1 MKHTL
6 NIPILGFAAY
16 SGTGKTT
23 LLEALIPK
31 LTKAGLRIGMLKHAH
46 HNFDVDQPGKDSHRL
61 RKAGASQ
68 MLISSRNRFALMT
81 ETPESESE
89 FDYLLTR
96 FDEDKLDVVLVEGC
110 KNIAFPKIE
119 LHREEV
125 GKPWL
130 HPNDE
135 NIIAIASDSG
145 ELDSELPQ
153 MNIND
158 LEAIAQ
164 FVIQYVQEAKAPKS
178 KEKEAA
184 CCDTLSP
191 AFLSVVQGQEK
202 ILSLVNTVS
211 ETEACKI
218 EDAYGRVL
226 ADHVVSPVNVPQ
238 YTNSAMDGYAIRGDD
253 VERESYQ
260 VVAKVMAGH
269 AYDKPLEVGQA
280 VKIMT
285 GAPTPINGDT
295 VVMREQASKDG
306 DTVTFNGASIKTGQN
321 VRQAGEDLA
330 IGNDVF
336 TAGTRLASPEMGMI
350 ASLGFG
356 EANVFRKLK
365 VAVFSTGDEVQAPGT
380 EQKANSIYDSNRFT
394 IMGMLEKLGCEILD
408 FGILEDNEQLMIE
421 ALENASAQADVVMT
435 SGGVSVGDAD
445 YIKLALD
452 KLGQIDFWRI
462 NMRPGRPLAFGQIND
477 KPFFGLPGNPVA
489 VMVSFINFVEPALRK
504 MQGEQGWKP
513 LKVSAIATE
522 NLRSRQGRTEFSRGI
537 YELDE
542 TGRLTVRTT
551 GKQGS
556 GILRSMSEANCLIEI
571 SPAVD
576 TVKAGESVTIIPLQA
591 ESRPIQNSKV
601 SMSGLFIDYRKIFQ
615 RDSYGSHHSLHL
627 QRPRQRTDVLVPAT
641 PQHSR
646 SSCRSRRY
654 RYH

>member
-23 LLEALIPK
+23 LLEALLPK
-31 LTKAGLRIGMLKHAH
+31 LTEAGLRIGMLKHAH
-46 HNFDVDQPGKDSHRL
+46 HNFDVDKPGKDSYRL

-68 MLISSRNRFALMT
+68 MLIASRNRFALMT
-81 ETPESESE
+81 ETPEAEAE
-89 FDYLLTR
+89 FEYLLTR

-130 HPNDE
+130 YPHDD
-135 NIIAIASDSG
+135 NIIAIASDTA

-158 LEAIAQ
+158 LDAIAQ
-164 FVIQYVQEAKAPKS
+164 FVLQYVQDAKAPKS
-178 KEKEAA
+178 KEKDAA

-202 ILSLVNTVS
+202 ILSLVHTVS
-211 ETEACKI
+211 GIEACKI
-218 EDAYGRVL
+218 ENAYGRVL
-226 ADHVVSPVNVPQ
+226 AEDIISPVNVPQ
-238 YTNSAMDGYAIRGDD
+238 YTNSAMDGYAIRSDD
-253 VERESYQ
+253 VDRDSYQ
-260 VVAKVMAGH
+260 IVAEVMAGH
-269 AYDKPLEVGQA
+269 AYDQPLEVGQA

-285 GAPTPINGDT
+285 GAPTPLNGDT
-295 VVMREQASKDG
+295 VVMREQASQEG
-306 DTVTFNGASIKTGQN
+306 DKVTFNGVNIKAGQN

-330 IGNDVF
+330 IGSDVF

-408 FGILEDNEQLMIE
+408 FGIQEDNEQLMIE

-462 NMRPGRPLAFGQIND
+462 NMRPGRPLAFGQINN

-513 LKVSAIATE
+513 LKVNAIATE

-537 YELDE
+537 YELDN

-571 SPAVD
+571 SPAID
-576 TVKAGESVTIIPLQA
+576 TVKAGESVTIIPLQG
-591 ESRPIQNSKV
+591 RI
-601 SMSGLFIDYRKIFQ
+601 
-615 RDSYGSHHSLHL
+615 
-627 QRPRQRTDVLVPAT
+627 
-641 PQHSR
+641 
-646 SSCRSRRY
+646 
-654 RYH
+654 

>member
-23 LLEALIPK
+23 LLEALLPK
-31 LTKAGLRIGMLKHAH
+31 LTDAGLRIGMLKHAH

-130 HPNDE
+130 YPNDE

-145 ELDSELPQ
+145 ELESELPQ

-202 ILSLVNTVS
+202 ILSLVNTVA

-218 EDAYGRVL
+218 ENTYGRVL

-253 VERESYQ
+253 IERDNYQ
-260 VVAKVMAGH
+260 VVAEVMAGH
-269 AYDKPLEVGQA
+269 AYDQPLEVGQA

-295 VVMREQASKDG
+295 VVMREQATQDG

-330 IGNDVF
+330 IGSDVF

-380 EQKANSIYDSNRFT
+380 DQKANSIYDSNRFT

-408 FGILEDNEQLMIE
+408 FGILEDNEKLMIE

-576 TVKAGESVTIIPLQA
+576 TVKTGESVTIIPLQG
-591 ESRPIQNSKV
+591 RI
-601 SMSGLFIDYRKIFQ
+601 
-615 RDSYGSHHSLHL
+615 
-627 QRPRQRTDVLVPAT
+627 
-641 PQHSR
+641 
-646 SSCRSRRY
+646 
-654 RYH
+654 

>member
-23 LLEALIPK
+23 LLEALLPK
-31 LTKAGLRIGMLKHAH
+31 LTEAGLRIGMLKHAH
-46 HNFDVDQPGKDSHRL
+46 HNFDVDKPGKDSYRL

-68 MLISSRNRFALMT
+68 MLIASRNRFALMT
-81 ETPESESE
+81 ETPEAEAE
-89 FDYLLTR
+89 FEYLLTR

-130 HPNDE
+130 YPHDE
-135 NIIAIASDSG
+135 NIIAIASDTA
-145 ELDSELPQ
+145 ELDSEIPQ

-158 LEAIAQ
+158 LDAIAQ
-164 FVIQYVQEAKAPKS
+164 FVLQYVQDAKAPKS
-178 KEKEAA
+178 KEKDAA

-211 ETEACKI
+211 EIEACKI
-218 EDAYGRVL
+218 ENAYGRVL
-226 ADHVVSPVNVPQ
+226 AEHIISPVNVPQ
-238 YTNSAMDGYAIRGDD
+238 YTNSAMDGYAIRSDD
-253 VERESYQ
+253 VDRDSYQ
-260 VVAKVMAGH
+260 VVAEVMAGH
-269 AYDKPLEVGQA
+269 AYDQPLEVGQA

-285 GAPTPINGDT
+285 GAPTPLNGDT
-295 VVMREQASKDG
+295 VVMREQASQEG
-306 DTVTFNGASIKTGQN
+306 DKVTFNGSNIKAGQN

-330 IGNDVF
+330 IGSDVF

-462 NMRPGRPLAFGQIND
+462 NMRPGRPLAFGQINN

-513 LKVSAIATE
+513 LKVNAIATE

-537 YELDE
+537 YELDD

-571 SPAVD
+571 SPAID
-576 TVKAGESVTIIPLQA
+576 TVKAGESVTIIPLQG
-591 ESRPIQNSKV
+591 RI
-601 SMSGLFIDYRKIFQ
+601 
-615 RDSYGSHHSLHL
+615 
-627 QRPRQRTDVLVPAT
+627 
-641 PQHSR
+641 
-646 SSCRSRRY
+646 
-654 RYH
+654 

>member
-23 LLEALIPK
+23 LLEALLPK
-31 LTKAGLRIGMLKHAH
+31 LTEAGLRIGMLKHAH
-46 HNFDVDQPGKDSHRL
+46 HNFDVDKPGKDSYRL

-68 MLISSRNRFALMT
+68 MLIASRNRFALMT
-81 ETPESESE
+81 ETPEAEAE
-89 FDYLLTR
+89 FEYLLTR

-130 HPNDE
+130 YPHDE
-135 NIIAIASDSG
+135 NIIAIASDSA

-158 LEAIAQ
+158 LDAIAQ
-164 FVIQYVQEAKAPKS
+164 FVLQYVQDAKAPKS
-178 KEKEAA
+178 KEKDAA

-202 ILSLVNTVS
+202 VLSLVNTVS
-211 ETEACKI
+211 EIEACKI
-218 EDAYGRVL
+218 ENAYGRVL
-226 ADHVVSPVNVPQ
+226 AEDIISPVNVPQ
-238 YTNSAMDGYAIRGDD
+238 YTNSAMDGYAIRSDD
-253 VERESYQ
+253 VDRDSYQ
-260 VVAKVMAGH
+260 VVAEVMAGH
-269 AYDKPLEVGQA
+269 AYDQPLEVGQA

-285 GAPTPINGDT
+285 GAPTPRNGDT
-295 VVMREQASKDG
+295 VVMREQASQEG
-306 DTVTFNGASIKTGQN
+306 DKVTFNGAHIKAGQN

-330 IGNDVF
+330 IGSDVF

-462 NMRPGRPLAFGQIND
+462 NMRPGRPLAFGQINN

-489 VMVSFINFVEPALRK
+489 VMVSFINFVEPALHK

-513 LKVSAIATE
+513 LKVNAIATE
-522 NLRSRQGRTEFSRGI
+522 NLRSRQGRTEFSRGV
-537 YELDE
+537 YELDD

-571 SPAVD
+571 SPAID
-576 TVKAGESVTIIPLQA
+576 IVKAGESVTIIPLQG
-591 ESRPIQNSKV
+591 RI
-601 SMSGLFIDYRKIFQ
+601 
-615 RDSYGSHHSLHL
+615 
-627 QRPRQRTDVLVPAT
+627 
-641 PQHSR
+641 
-646 SSCRSRRY
+646 
-654 RYH
+654 

>member
-23 LLEALIPK
+23 LLEALLPK
-31 LTKAGLRIGMLKHAH
+31 LTEAGLRIGMLKHAH
-46 HNFDVDQPGKDSHRL
+46 HNFDVDKPGKDSYRL

-68 MLISSRNRFALMT
+68 MLIASRNRFALMT
-81 ETPESESE
+81 ETPEAEAE
-89 FDYLLTR
+89 FEYLLTR

-130 HPNDE
+130 YPHDE
-135 NIIAIASDSG
+135 NIIAIASDSA

-158 LEAIAQ
+158 LDAIAQ
-164 FVIQYVQEAKAPKS
+164 FVLQYVQDAKAPKS
-178 KEKEAA
+178 KEKDAA

-211 ETEACKI
+211 EIEACKI
-218 EDAYGRVL
+218 ENAYGRVL
-226 ADHVVSPVNVPQ
+226 AEHIISPVNVPQ
-238 YTNSAMDGYAIRGDD
+238 YTNSAMDGYAIRSDD
-253 VERESYQ
+253 VDRDSYQ
-260 VVAKVMAGH
+260 VIAEVMAGH
-269 AYDKPLEVGQA
+269 AYDQPLEVGQA

-285 GAPTPINGDT
+285 GAPTPLNGDT
-295 VVMREQASKDG
+295 VVMREQASQEG
-306 DTVTFNGASIKTGQN
+306 DKVTFNGANIKAGQN
-321 VRQAGEDLA
+321 VRQAGEDLV
-330 IGNDVF
+330 IGSDVF

-462 NMRPGRPLAFGQIND
+462 NMRPGRPLAFGQINN

-513 LKVSAIATE
+513 LKVNAIATE

-537 YELDE
+537 YELDD

-556 GILRSMSEANCLIEI
+556 GILRSMSEANCLIEV
-571 SPAVD
+571 SPAID
-576 TVKAGESVTIIPLQA
+576 TVKAGESVTIIPLQG
-591 ESRPIQNSKV
+591 RI
-601 SMSGLFIDYRKIFQ
+601 
-615 RDSYGSHHSLHL
+615 
-627 QRPRQRTDVLVPAT
+627 
-641 PQHSR
+641 
-646 SSCRSRRY
+646 
-654 RYH
+654 

>member
-23 LLEALIPK
+23 LLEALLPK
-31 LTKAGLRIGMLKHAH
+31 LTEAGLRIGMLKHAH
-46 HNFDVDQPGKDSHRL
+46 HNFDVDKPGKDSYRL

-68 MLISSRNRFALMT
+68 MLIASRNRFALMT
-81 ETPESESE
+81 ETPEAEAE
-89 FDYLLTR
+89 FEYLLTR
-96 FDEDKLDVVLVEGC
+96 FDEDMLDVVLVEGC

-130 HPNDE
+130 YPNDE
-135 NIIAIASDSG
+135 NIIAIASDSA

-158 LEAIAQ
+158 LDAIAQ
-164 FVIQYVQEAKAPKS
+164 FVLQYVQEAKAPKN

-211 ETEACKI
+211 EIEACKI
-218 EDAYGRVL
+218 ENAYGRVL
-226 ADHVVSPVNVPQ
+226 AEDIISPVNVPQ
-238 YTNSAMDGYAIRGDD
+238 YTNSAMDGYAIRSDD
-253 VERESYQ
+253 VDRDSYQ
-260 VVAKVMAGH
+260 VVAEVMAGH
-269 AYDKPLEVGQA
+269 AYDQPLEVGQA

-285 GAPTPINGDT
+285 GAPTPRNGDT
-295 VVMREQASKDG
+295 VVMREQASQEG
-306 DTVTFNGASIKTGQN
+306 DKVTFNGAHIKAGQN
-321 VRQAGEDLA
+321 VRQAGEDLT
-330 IGNDVF
+330 IGSDVF

-462 NMRPGRPLAFGQIND
+462 NMRPGRPLAFGQINN

-513 LKVSAIATE
+513 LKANAIATE
-522 NLRSRQGRTEFSRGI
+522 NLRSRQGRTEFSRGV

-571 SPAVD
+571 SPAID
-576 TVKAGESVTIIPLQA
+576 TVKAGESVTIIPLQG
-591 ESRPIQNSKV
+591 RI
-601 SMSGLFIDYRKIFQ
+601 
-615 RDSYGSHHSLHL
+615 
-627 QRPRQRTDVLVPAT
+627 
-641 PQHSR
+641 
-646 SSCRSRRY
+646 
-654 RYH
+654 

>member
-23 LLEALIPK
+23 LLEALLPK
-31 LTKAGLRIGMLKHAH
+31 LTEAGLRIGMLKHAH
-46 HNFDVDQPGKDSHRL
+46 HNFDVDKPGKDSYRL

-68 MLISSRNRFALMT
+68 MLIASRNRFALMT
-81 ETPESESE
+81 ETPEAEAE
-89 FDYLLTR
+89 FEYLLTR

-130 HPNDE
+130 YPHDE
-135 NIIAIASDSG
+135 NIIAIASDSA

-158 LEAIAQ
+158 LDAIAQ
-164 FVIQYVQEAKAPKS
+164 FVLQYVQDAKAPKS
-178 KEKEAA
+178 KEKDAA

-211 ETEACKI
+211 EIEACKI
-218 EDAYGRVL
+218 ENAYGRVL
-226 ADHVVSPVNVPQ
+226 AEHIISPVNVPQ
-238 YTNSAMDGYAIRGDD
+238 YTNSAMDGYAIRSDD
-253 VERESYQ
+253 VDRDSYQ
-260 VVAKVMAGH
+260 VVAEVMAGH
-269 AYDKPLEVGQA
+269 AYDQPLEVGQA

-285 GAPTPINGDT
+285 GAPTPRNGDT
-295 VVMREQASKDG
+295 VVMREQASQEG
-306 DTVTFNGASIKTGQN
+306 DKVTFNGANIKAGQN

-330 IGNDVF
+330 IGSDVF

-462 NMRPGRPLAFGQIND
+462 NMRPGRPLAFGQINN

-504 MQGEQGWKP
+504 IQGEQGWKP
-513 LKVSAIATE
+513 LKVNAIATE

-537 YELDE
+537 YELDD

-571 SPAVD
+571 SPAID
-576 TVKAGESVTIIPLQA
+576 TVKAGESVTIIPLQG
-591 ESRPIQNSKV
+591 RI
-601 SMSGLFIDYRKIFQ
+601 
-615 RDSYGSHHSLHL
+615 
-627 QRPRQRTDVLVPAT
+627 
-641 PQHSR
+641 
-646 SSCRSRRY
+646 
-654 RYH
+654 

>member
-23 LLEALIPK
+23 LLEALLPK
-31 LTKAGLRIGMLKHAH
+31 LTEAGLRIGMLKHAH
-46 HNFDVDQPGKDSHRL
+46 HNFDVDKPGKDSYRL

-68 MLISSRNRFALMT
+68 MLIASRNRFALMT
-81 ETPESESE
+81 ETPEAEAE
-89 FDYLLTR
+89 FEYLLTR
-96 FDEDKLDVVLVEGC
+96 FDEDMLDVVLVEGC

-119 LHREEV
+119 LHRGEV

-130 HPNDE
+130 YPNDE
-135 NIIAIASDSG
+135 NIIAIASDTA

-158 LEAIAQ
+158 LDAIAQ
-164 FVIQYVQEAKAPKS
+164 FVLQYVQEAKAPKN

-211 ETEACKI
+211 EIEACKI
-218 EDAYGRVL
+218 ENAYGRVL
-226 ADHVVSPVNVPQ
+226 AENIVSPVNVPQ
-238 YTNSAMDGYAIRGDD
+238 YTNSAMDGYAIRSDD
-253 VERESYQ
+253 VDRDSYQ
-260 VVAKVMAGH
+260 VVAEVMAGH
-269 AYDKPLEVGQA
+269 AYDQPLEVGQA

-285 GAPTPINGDT
+285 GAPTPRNGDT
-295 VVMREQASKDG
+295 VVMREQASQEG
-306 DTVTFNGASIKTGQN
+306 DKVTFNGANIKAGQN

-330 IGNDVF
+330 IGSDVF

-356 EANVFRKLK
+356 EANVFRKVK

-462 NMRPGRPLAFGQIND
+462 NMRPGRPLAFGQINN

-513 LKVSAIATE
+513 LKVNAIATE
-522 NLRSRQGRTEFSRGI
+522 NLRSRQGRTEFSRGV

-571 SPAVD
+571 SPAID
-576 TVKAGESVTIIPLQA
+576 TVKAGESVTIIPLQG
-591 ESRPIQNSKV
+591 RI
-601 SMSGLFIDYRKIFQ
+601 
-615 RDSYGSHHSLHL
+615 
-627 QRPRQRTDVLVPAT
+627 
-641 PQHSR
+641 
-646 SSCRSRRY
+646 
-654 RYH
+654 

>member
-23 LLEALIPK
+23 LLEALLPK
-31 LTKAGLRIGMLKHAH
+31 LTEAGLRIGMLKHAH
-46 HNFDVDQPGKDSHRL
+46 HNFDVDKPGKDSYRL

-68 MLISSRNRFALMT
+68 MLIASRNRFALMT
-81 ETPESESE
+81 ETPEAEAE
-89 FDYLLTR
+89 FEYLLTR

-130 HPNDE
+130 YPHDE
-135 NIIAIASDSG
+135 NIIAIASDTA

-158 LEAIAQ
+158 LDAIAQ
-164 FVIQYVQEAKAPKS
+164 FVLQYVQEAKAPKS
-178 KEKEAA
+178 KEKDAA

-191 AFLSVVQGQEK
+191 AFLSVVQGQKK

-211 ETEACKI
+211 EIEACKI
-218 EDAYGRVL
+218 ENAYGRVL
-226 ADHVVSPVNVPQ
+226 AEDIISPVNVPQ
-238 YTNSAMDGYAIRGDD
+238 YTNSAMDGYAIRSDD
-253 VERESYQ
+253 VDRDSYQ
-260 VVAKVMAGH
+260 VVAEVMAGH
-269 AYDKPLEVGQA
+269 AYDQPLQVGQA

-285 GAPTPINGDT
+285 GAPTPLNGDT
-295 VVMREQASKDG
+295 VVMREQASQEG
-306 DTVTFNGASIKTGQN
+306 DKVTFNGAHIKAGQN

-330 IGNDVF
+330 IGSDVF

-356 EANVFRKLK
+356 KANVFRKLK

-408 FGILEDNEQLMIE
+408 FDILEDNEQLMIE

-462 NMRPGRPLAFGQIND
+462 NMRPGRPLAFGQINN

-513 LKVSAIATE
+513 LKVKAIATE

-537 YELDE
+537 YELDD

-571 SPAVD
+571 SPAID
-576 TVKAGESVTIIPLQA
+576 TVKAGESVTIIPLQG
-591 ESRPIQNSKV
+591 RI
-601 SMSGLFIDYRKIFQ
+601 
-615 RDSYGSHHSLHL
+615 
-627 QRPRQRTDVLVPAT
+627 
-641 PQHSR
+641 
-646 SSCRSRRY
+646 
-654 RYH
+654 

>member
-23 LLEALIPK
+23 LLEALLPK
-31 LTKAGLRIGMLKHAH
+31 LTEAGLRIGMLKHAH
-46 HNFDVDQPGKDSHRL
+46 HNFDVDKPGKDSYRL

-68 MLISSRNRFALMT
+68 MLIASRNRFALMT
-81 ETPESESE
+81 ETPEAEAE
-89 FDYLLTR
+89 FEYLLTR
-96 FDEDKLDVVLVEGC
+96 LDEDKIDVVLVEGC

-130 HPNDE
+130 YPHDE
-135 NIIAIASDSG
+135 NIIAIASDSA

-158 LEAIAQ
+158 LDAIAQ
-164 FVIQYVQEAKAPKS
+164 FVLQYVQDAKAPKS
-178 KEKEAA
+178 KEKDAA

-211 ETEACKI
+211 EIEACKI
-218 EDAYGRVL
+218 ENAYGRVL
-226 ADHVVSPVNVPQ
+226 AEDIISPVNVPQ
-238 YTNSAMDGYAIRGDD
+238 YTNSAMDGYAIRSDD
-253 VERESYQ
+253 VDRDSYQ
-260 VVAKVMAGH
+260 VVAEVMAGH
-269 AYDKPLEVGQA
+269 AYDQPLEVGQA

-285 GAPTPINGDT
+285 GAPTPRNGDT
-295 VVMREQASKDG
+295 VVMREQASQEG
-306 DTVTFNGASIKTGQN
+306 DKVTFNGSNIKAGQN

-330 IGNDVF
+330 IGSDVF

-462 NMRPGRPLAFGQIND
+462 NMRPGRPLAFGQINN

-513 LKVSAIATE
+513 LKVNAIATE

-537 YELDE
+537 YELDD

-571 SPAVD
+571 SPAID
-576 TVKAGESVTIIPLQA
+576 TVKAGESVTIIPLQG
-591 ESRPIQNSKV
+591 RI
-601 SMSGLFIDYRKIFQ
+601 
-615 RDSYGSHHSLHL
+615 
-627 QRPRQRTDVLVPAT
+627 
-641 PQHSR
+641 
-646 SSCRSRRY
+646 
-654 RYH
+654 

>member
-23 LLEALIPK
+23 LLESLLPK
-31 LTKAGLRIGMLKHAH
+31 LTEAGLRVGMLKHAH
-46 HNFDVDQPGKDSHRL
+46 HNFDVDKPGKDSYRL

-68 MLISSRNRFALMT
+68 MLIASRNRFALMT
-81 ETPESESE
+81 ETPEAEAE
-89 FDYLLTR
+89 FEYLLTR

-130 HPNDE
+130 YPHDE
-135 NIIAIASDSG
+135 NIIAIASDSA

-158 LEAIAQ
+158 LDAIAQ
-164 FVIQYVQEAKAPKS
+164 FVLQYVQDAKAPKS
-178 KEKEAA
+178 KEKDAA

-211 ETEACKI
+211 EIEACKI
-218 EDAYGRVL
+218 ENAYGRVL
-226 ADHVVSPVNVPQ
+226 AEHIISPVNVPQ
-238 YTNSAMDGYAIRGDD
+238 YTNSAMDGYAIRSDD
-253 VERESYQ
+253 VDRDSYQ
-260 VVAKVMAGH
+260 VVAEVMAGH
-269 AYDKPLEVGQA
+269 AYDQPLQVGQA

-285 GAPTPINGDT
+285 GAPTPLNGDT
-295 VVMREQASKDG
+295 VVMREQASQEG
-306 DTVTFNGASIKTGQN
+306 DKVTFNGANIKAGQN

-330 IGNDVF
+330 IGSDVF

-462 NMRPGRPLAFGQIND
+462 NMRPGRPLAFGQINN

-513 LKVSAIATE
+513 LKVNAIATE

-537 YELDE
+537 YELDD

-571 SPAVD
+571 SPAID
-576 TVKAGESVTIIPLQA
+576 TVKAGESVTIIPLQG
-591 ESRPIQNSKV
+591 RI
-601 SMSGLFIDYRKIFQ
+601 
-615 RDSYGSHHSLHL
+615 
-627 QRPRQRTDVLVPAT
+627 
-641 PQHSR
+641 
-646 SSCRSRRY
+646 
-654 RYH
+654 

>member
-23 LLEALIPK
+23 LLEALLPK
-31 LTKAGLRIGMLKHAH
+31 LTEAGLRIGMLKHAH
-46 HNFDVDQPGKDSHRL
+46 HNFDVDKPGKDSYRL

-68 MLISSRNRFALMT
+68 MLIASRNRFALMT
-81 ETPESESE
+81 ETPEAEAE
-89 FDYLLTR
+89 FEYLLTR

-130 HPNDE
+130 YPHDE
-135 NIIAIASDSG
+135 NIIAIASDSA

-158 LEAIAQ
+158 LDAIAQ
-164 FVIQYVQEAKAPKS
+164 FVLQYVQDAKAPKS
-178 KEKEAA
+178 KEKDAA

-211 ETEACKI
+211 EIEACKI
-218 EDAYGRVL
+218 ENAYGRVL
-226 ADHVVSPVNVPQ
+226 AEHIISPVNVPQ
-238 YTNSAMDGYAIRGDD
+238 YTNSAMDGYAIRSDNVD
-253 VERESYQ
+253 RDSYQ
-260 VVAKVMAGH
+260 VVAEVMAGH
-269 AYDKPLEVGQA
+269 AYDQPLEVGQA

-285 GAPTPINGDT
+285 GAPTPLNGDT
-295 VVMREQASKDG
+295 VVMREQASQEG
-306 DTVTFNGASIKTGQN
+306 DKVTFNGAHIKAGQN

-330 IGNDVF
+330 IGSDVF

-462 NMRPGRPLAFGQIND
+462 NMRPGRPLAFGQINN

-513 LKVSAIATE
+513 LKVNAIATE

-537 YELDE
+537 YELDD
-542 TGRLTVRTT
+542 TSRLTVRTT

-571 SPAVD
+571 SPAID
-576 TVKAGESVTIIPLQA
+576 TVKAGESVTIIPLQG
-591 ESRPIQNSKV
+591 RI
-601 SMSGLFIDYRKIFQ
+601 
-615 RDSYGSHHSLHL
+615 
-627 QRPRQRTDVLVPAT
+627 
-641 PQHSR
+641 
-646 SSCRSRRY
+646 
-654 RYH
+654 

>member
-23 LLEALIPK
+23 LLEALLPK
-31 LTKAGLRIGMLKHAH
+31 LTEAGLRIGMLKHAH

-96 FDEDKLDVVLVEGC
+96 FDEDKLNVVLVEGC

-130 HPNDE
+130 YPNDE

-178 KEKEAA
+178 KEKEAG

-202 ILSLVNTVS
+202 ILSLVSTVS

-253 VERESYQ
+253 LERESYQ
-260 VVAKVMAGH
+260 VVAEVMAGH
-269 AYDKPLEVGQA
+269 AYDLPLEVGQA

-295 VVMREQASKDG
+295 VVMREQASQDG
-306 DTVTFNGASIKTGQN
+306 DTVTFNGASLKTGQN

-330 IGNDVF
+330 IGSDVF
-336 TAGTRLASPEMGMI
+336 TAGSRLASPEMGMI

-504 MQGEQGWKP
+504 MQGQQGWKP

-537 YELDE
+537 YKLDE

-576 TVKAGESVTIIPLQA
+576 TVKTGESVTIIPLQG
-591 ESRPIQNSKV
+591 RI
-601 SMSGLFIDYRKIFQ
+601 
-615 RDSYGSHHSLHL
+615 
-627 QRPRQRTDVLVPAT
+627 
-641 PQHSR
+641 
-646 SSCRSRRY
+646 
-654 RYH
+654 

>member
-23 LLEALIPK
+23 LLEALLPK
-31 LTKAGLRIGMLKHAH
+31 LTEAGLRIGMLKHAH

-145 ELDSELPQ
+145 KLDSDLPQ

-202 ILSLVNTVS
+202 ILSLVNTVA

-253 VERESYQ
+253 VERERYQ
-260 VVAKVMAGH
+260 VVAEVMAGH
-269 AYDKPLEVGQA
+269 AYDQPLEVGQA

-295 VVMREQASKDG
+295 VVMREQASQDG
-306 DTVTFNGASIKTGQN
+306 DTVTFNGASIKAGQN

-330 IGNDVF
+330 IGSDVF

-576 TVKAGESVTIIPLQA
+576 TVKTGESVTIIP
-591 ESRPIQNSKV
+591 
-601 SMSGLFIDYRKIFQ
+601 FQ
-615 RDSYGSHHSLHL
+615 GRI
-627 QRPRQRTDVLVPAT
+627 
-641 PQHSR
+641 
-646 SSCRSRRY
+646 
-654 RYH
+654 

>member
-23 LLEALIPK
+23 LLEALLPK
-31 LTKAGLRIGMLKHAH
+31 LTEAGLRIGMLKHAH
-46 HNFDVDQPGKDSHRL
+46 HNFDVDKPGKDSYRL
-61 RKAGASQ
+61 RKVGASQ
-68 MLISSRNRFALMT
+68 MLIASRNRFALMT
-81 ETPESESE
+81 ETPEAEAE
-89 FDYLLTR
+89 FEYLLTR

-130 HPNDE
+130 YPHDE
-135 NIIAIASDSG
+135 NIIAIASDSA

-158 LEAIAQ
+158 LDAIAQ
-164 FVIQYVQEAKAPKS
+164 FVLQYVQDAKAPKS
-178 KEKEAA
+178 KEKDAA

-211 ETEACKI
+211 EIEACKI
-218 EDAYGRVL
+218 ENAYGRVL
-226 ADHVVSPVNVPQ
+226 AEHIISPVNVPQ
-238 YTNSAMDGYAIRGDD
+238 YTNSAMDGYAIRSDD
-253 VERESYQ
+253 VDRDSYQ
-260 VVAKVMAGH
+260 VVAEVMAGH
-269 AYDKPLEVGQA
+269 AYDQPLQVGQA

-285 GAPTPINGDT
+285 GAPTPLNGDT
-295 VVMREQASKDG
+295 VVMREQASQEG
-306 DTVTFNGASIKTGQN
+306 DKVTFNGAHIKAGQN
-321 VRQAGEDLA
+321 VRQAGEDLT
-330 IGNDVF
+330 IGSDVF

-408 FGILEDNEQLMIE
+408 FGILEDNELLMIE
-421 ALENASAQADVVMT
+421 ALENASVQADVVMT

-462 NMRPGRPLAFGQIND
+462 NMRPGRPLAFGQINN

-513 LKVSAIATE
+513 LKVNAIATE

-537 YELDE
+537 YELDDS
-542 TGRLTVRTT
+542 GRLTVRTT

-571 SPAVD
+571 SPAID
-576 TVKAGESVTIIPLQA
+576 TVKAGESVTIIPLQG
-591 ESRPIQNSKV
+591 RI
-601 SMSGLFIDYRKIFQ
+601 
-615 RDSYGSHHSLHL
+615 
-627 QRPRQRTDVLVPAT
+627 
-641 PQHSR
+641 
-646 SSCRSRRY
+646 
-654 RYH
+654 

>member
-23 LLEALIPK
+23 LLEALLPK
-31 LTKAGLRIGMLKHAH
+31 LTEAGLRIGMLKHAH
-46 HNFDVDQPGKDSHRL
+46 HNFDVDKPGKDSYRL

-68 MLISSRNRFALMT
+68 MLIASRNRFALMT
-81 ETPESESE
+81 ETPEAEAE
-89 FDYLLTR
+89 FEYLLTR

-130 HPNDE
+130 YPHDE
-135 NIIAIASDSG
+135 NIIAIASDSA

-158 LEAIAQ
+158 LDAIAR
-164 FVIQYVQEAKAPKS
+164 FVLQYVQEAKAPKS
-178 KEKEAA
+178 KEKDAA

-211 ETEACKI
+211 EIEACKI
-218 EDAYGRVL
+218 ENAYGRVL
-226 ADHVVSPVNVPQ
+226 AEHIISPVNVPQ
-238 YTNSAMDGYAIRGDD
+238 YTNSAMDGYAIRSDD
-253 VERESYQ
+253 VDRDSYQ
-260 VVAKVMAGH
+260 VVAEVMAGH
-269 AYDKPLEVGQA
+269 AYDQPLEVGQA

-285 GAPTPINGDT
+285 GAPTPLNGDT
-295 VVMREQASKDG
+295 VVMREQASQEG
-306 DTVTFNGASIKTGQN
+306 DKVTFNGAHIKAGQN

-330 IGNDVF
+330 IGSDVF

-462 NMRPGRPLAFGQIND
+462 NMRPGRPLAFGQINN

-513 LKVSAIATE
+513 LKVNAIATE

-537 YELDE
+537 YELDD

-571 SPAVD
+571 SPAID
-576 TVKAGESVTIIPLQA
+576 TVKAGESVTIIPLQG
-591 ESRPIQNSKV
+591 RI
-601 SMSGLFIDYRKIFQ
+601 
-615 RDSYGSHHSLHL
+615 
-627 QRPRQRTDVLVPAT
+627 
-641 PQHSR
+641 
-646 SSCRSRRY
+646 
-654 RYH
+654 

>member
-23 LLEALIPK
+23 LLEALLPK
-31 LTKAGLRIGMLKHAH
+31 LTEAGLRIGMLKHAH
-46 HNFDVDQPGKDSHRL
+46 HNFDVDKPGKDSYRL

-68 MLISSRNRFALMT
+68 MLIASRNRFALMT
-81 ETPESESE
+81 ETPEAEAE
-89 FDYLLTR
+89 FEYLLTR

-130 HPNDE
+130 YPHDD
-135 NIIAIASDSG
+135 NIIAIASDTA

-158 LEAIAQ
+158 LDAIAQ
-164 FVIQYVQEAKAPKS
+164 FVLQYVQDAKAPKS
-178 KEKEAA
+178 KEKDAA
-184 CCDTLSP
+184 CCNTLSP

-211 ETEACKI
+211 EIEACKI
-218 EDAYGRVL
+218 ENAYGRVL
-226 ADHVVSPVNVPQ
+226 AEDIISPVNVPQ
-238 YTNSAMDGYAIRGDD
+238 YTNSAMDGYAIRSDD
-253 VERESYQ
+253 VDRDSYQ
-260 VVAKVMAGH
+260 VVAEVMAGH
-269 AYDKPLEVGQA
+269 AYDQPLEVGQA

-285 GAPTPINGDT
+285 GAPTPLNGDT
-295 VVMREQASKDG
+295 VVMREQASQEG
-306 DTVTFNGASIKTGQN
+306 DKVTFNGSNIKAGQN

-330 IGNDVF
+330 IGSDVF

-462 NMRPGRPLAFGQIND
+462 NMRPGRPLAFGQINN

-513 LKVSAIATE
+513 LKVNAIATE

-537 YELDE
+537 YELDD

-571 SPAVD
+571 SPAID
-576 TVKAGESVTIIPLQA
+576 TVKAGESVTIIPLQG
-591 ESRPIQNSKV
+591 RI
-601 SMSGLFIDYRKIFQ
+601 
-615 RDSYGSHHSLHL
+615 
-627 QRPRQRTDVLVPAT
+627 
-641 PQHSR
+641 
-646 SSCRSRRY
+646 
-654 RYH
+654 

>member
-23 LLEALIPK
+23 LLEALLPK
-31 LTKAGLRIGMLKHAH
+31 LTEAGLRIGMLKHAH
-46 HNFDVDQPGKDSHRL
+46 HNFNVDKPGKDSYRL

-68 MLISSRNRFALMT
+68 MLIASRNRFALMT
-81 ETPESESE
+81 ETPEAEAE
-89 FDYLLTR
+89 FEYLLTR

-130 HPNDE
+130 YPHDE
-135 NIIAIASDSG
+135 NIIAIASDSA

-158 LEAIAQ
+158 LDAIAQ
-164 FVIQYVQEAKAPKS
+164 FVLQYVQDAKAPKS
-178 KEKEAA
+178 KEKDAA

-211 ETEACKI
+211 EIEACKI
-218 EDAYGRVL
+218 ENAYGRVL
-226 ADHVVSPVNVPQ
+226 AEDIISPVNVPQ
-238 YTNSAMDGYAIRGDD
+238 YTNSAMDGYAIRSDD
-253 VERESYQ
+253 VDRDSYQ
-260 VVAKVMAGH
+260 VVAEVMAGH
-269 AYDKPLEVGQA
+269 AYDQPLEVGQA

-285 GAPTPINGDT
+285 GAPTPRNGDT
-295 VVMREQASKDG
+295 VVMREQASQEG
-306 DTVTFNGASIKTGQN
+306 DKVTFNGAHIKAGQN
-321 VRQAGEDLA
+321 VRQAGEDLT
-330 IGNDVF
+330 IGSDVF

-462 NMRPGRPLAFGQIND
+462 NMRPGRPLAFGQINN

-513 LKVSAIATE
+513 LKVNAIATE
-522 NLRSRQGRTEFSRGI
+522 NLRSRQGRTEFSRGV

-571 SPAVD
+571 SPAID
-576 TVKAGESVTIIPLQA
+576 TVKAGESVTIIPLQG
-591 ESRPIQNSKV
+591 RI
-601 SMSGLFIDYRKIFQ
+601 
-615 RDSYGSHHSLHL
+615 
-627 QRPRQRTDVLVPAT
+627 
-641 PQHSR
+641 
-646 SSCRSRRY
+646 
-654 RYH
+654 

>member
-23 LLEALIPK
+23 LLEALLPK
-31 LTKAGLRIGMLKHAH
+31 LTEAGLRIGMLKHAH
-46 HNFDVDQPGKDSHRL
+46 HNFDVDKPGKDSYRL

-68 MLISSRNRFALMT
+68 MLIASRNRFALMT
-81 ETPESESE
+81 ETPEAEAE
-89 FDYLLTR
+89 FEYLLTR

-130 HPNDE
+130 YPHDE
-135 NIIAIASDSG
+135 NIIAIASDSA

-158 LEAIAQ
+158 LDAIAQ
-164 FVIQYVQEAKAPKS
+164 FVLQYVQDAKAPKS
-178 KEKEAA
+178 KEKDAA

-211 ETEACKI
+211 EIEACKI
-218 EDAYGRVL
+218 ENAYGRVL
-226 ADHVVSPVNVPQ
+226 AEHIISPVNVPQ
-238 YTNSAMDGYAIRGDD
+238 YTNSAMDGYAIRSDD
-253 VERESYQ
+253 VDRDSYQ
-260 VVAKVMAGH
+260 IVAEVMAGH
-269 AYDKPLEVGQA
+269 AYDQPLEVGQA

-285 GAPTPINGDT
+285 GAPTPRNGDT
-295 VVMREQASKDG
+295 VVMREQASQEG
-306 DTVTFNGASIKTGQN
+306 DKVTFNGAHIKAGQN

-330 IGNDVF
+330 IGSDVF

-408 FGILEDNEQLMIE
+408 FGILGDNEQLMIE

-462 NMRPGRPLAFGQIND
+462 NMRPGRPLAFGQINN

-513 LKVSAIATE
+513 LKVNAIATE

-537 YELDE
+537 YELDD

-571 SPAVD
+571 SPAID
-576 TVKAGESVTIIPLQA
+576 TVKAGESVTIIPLQG
-591 ESRPIQNSKV
+591 RI
-601 SMSGLFIDYRKIFQ
+601 
-615 RDSYGSHHSLHL
+615 
-627 QRPRQRTDVLVPAT
+627 
-641 PQHSR
+641 
-646 SSCRSRRY
+646 
-654 RYH
+654 

>member
-23 LLEALIPK
+23 LLEALLPK
-31 LTKAGLRIGMLKHAH
+31 LTEAGLRIGMLKHAH
-46 HNFDVDQPGKDSHRL
+46 HNFDVDKPGKDSYRL

-68 MLISSRNRFALMT
+68 MLIASRNRFALMT
-81 ETPESESE
+81 ETPEAEAE
-89 FDYLLTR
+89 FEYLLTR

-130 HPNDE
+130 YPHDE

-158 LEAIAQ
+158 LDAIAQ
-164 FVIQYVQEAKAPKS
+164 FVLQYVQDAKAPKS
-178 KEKEAA
+178 KEKDAA

-211 ETEACKI
+211 EIEACKI
-218 EDAYGRVL
+218 ENAYGRVL
-226 ADHVVSPVNVPQ
+226 AEHIISPVNVPQ
-238 YTNSAMDGYAIRGDD
+238 YTNSAMDGYAIRSDD
-253 VERESYQ
+253 IERDSYQ
-260 VVAKVMAGH
+260 VVAEVMAGH
-269 AYDKPLEVGQA
+269 AYDQPLEVGQA

-285 GAPTPINGDT
+285 GAPTPLNGDT
-295 VVMREQASKDG
+295 VVMREQASQEG
-306 DTVTFNGASIKTGQN
+306 DKVTFNGANIKAGQN

-330 IGNDVF
+330 IGSDVF

-356 EANVFRKLK
+356 EANVFHKLK

-462 NMRPGRPLAFGQIND
+462 NMRPGRPLAFGQINN

-513 LKVSAIATE
+513 LKVNAIATE

-537 YELDE
+537 YELDD

-571 SPAVD
+571 SPAID
-576 TVKAGESVTIIPLQA
+576 TVKAGESVTIIPLQG
-591 ESRPIQNSKV
+591 RI
-601 SMSGLFIDYRKIFQ
+601 
-615 RDSYGSHHSLHL
+615 
-627 QRPRQRTDVLVPAT
+627 
-641 PQHSR
+641 
-646 SSCRSRRY
+646 
-654 RYH
+654 

>member
-23 LLEALIPK
+23 LLEALLPK
-31 LTKAGLRIGMLKHAH
+31 LTEAGLRIGMLKHAH
-46 HNFDVDQPGKDSHRL
+46 HNFDVDKPGKDSYRL

-68 MLISSRNRFALMT
+68 MLIASRNRFALMT
-81 ETPESESE
+81 ETPEAEAE
-89 FDYLLTR
+89 FEYLLTR

-130 HPNDE
+130 YPHDE
-135 NIIAIASDSG
+135 NIIAIASDTA

-158 LEAIAQ
+158 LDAIAQ
-164 FVIQYVQEAKAPKS
+164 FVLQYVQDAKAPKS
-178 KEKEAA
+178 KEKDAA

-211 ETEACKI
+211 EIEACKI
-218 EDAYGRVL
+218 ENAYGRVL
-226 ADHVVSPVNVPQ
+226 AEHIISPVNVPQ
-238 YTNSAMDGYAIRGDD
+238 YTNSAMDGYAIRSDD
-253 VERESYQ
+253 VDRDSYQ
-260 VVAKVMAGH
+260 VVAEVMAGH
-269 AYDKPLEVGQA
+269 AYDQPLEVGQA

-285 GAPTPINGDT
+285 GAPTPRNGDT
-295 VVMREQASKDG
+295 VVMREQASQEG
-306 DTVTFNGASIKTGQN
+306 DKVTFNGANIKAGQN

-330 IGNDVF
+330 IGSDVF

-462 NMRPGRPLAFGQIND
+462 NMRPGRPLAFGQINN

-513 LKVSAIATE
+513 LKVNAIATE

-537 YELDE
+537 YELDD

-571 SPAVD
+571 SPAID
-576 TVKAGESVTIIPLQA
+576 TVKAGESVTIIPLQG
-591 ESRPIQNSKV
+591 RI
-601 SMSGLFIDYRKIFQ
+601 
-615 RDSYGSHHSLHL
+615 
-627 QRPRQRTDVLVPAT
+627 
-641 PQHSR
+641 
-646 SSCRSRRY
+646 
-654 RYH
+654 

>member
-23 LLEALIPK
+23 LLEALLPK
-31 LTKAGLRIGMLKHAH
+31 LTEAGLRIGMLKHAH
-46 HNFDVDQPGKDSHRL
+46 HNFDVDKPGKDSYRL

-68 MLISSRNRFALMT
+68 MLIASRNRFALMT
-81 ETPESESE
+81 ETPEAEAE
-89 FDYLLTR
+89 FEYLLTR

-130 HPNDE
+130 YPHDDY
-135 NIIAIASDSG
+135 IIAIASDTA

-158 LEAIAQ
+158 LDAIAQ
-164 FVIQYVQEAKAPKS
+164 FVLQYVQDAKAPKS
-178 KEKEAA
+178 KEKDAA

-211 ETEACKI
+211 EIEACKI
-218 EDAYGRVL
+218 ENAYGRVL
-226 ADHVVSPVNVPQ
+226 AEDIISPVNVPQ
-238 YTNSAMDGYAIRGDD
+238 YTNSAMDGYAIRSDD
-253 VERESYQ
+253 VDRSSYQ
-260 VVAKVMAGH
+260 IVAEVMAGH
-269 AYDKPLEVGQA
+269 AYDQPLEVGQA

-285 GAPTPINGDT
+285 GAPTPLNGDT
-295 VVMREQASKDG
+295 VVMREQASQEG
-306 DTVTFNGASIKTGQN
+306 DKVTFNGANIKAGQN

-330 IGNDVF
+330 IGSDVF

-462 NMRPGRPLAFGQIND
+462 NMRPGRPLAFGQINN

-513 LKVSAIATE
+513 LKVNAIATE

-537 YELDE
+537 YELDD

-571 SPAVD
+571 SPAID
-576 TVKAGESVTIIPLQA
+576 TVKVGESVTIIPLQG
-591 ESRPIQNSKV
+591 RI
-601 SMSGLFIDYRKIFQ
+601 
-615 RDSYGSHHSLHL
+615 
-627 QRPRQRTDVLVPAT
+627 
-641 PQHSR
+641 
-646 SSCRSRRY
+646 
-654 RYH
+654 

>member
-23 LLEALIPK
+23 LLEALLPK
-31 LTKAGLRIGMLKHAH
+31 LTEAGLRIGMLKHAH
-46 HNFDVDQPGKDSHRL
+46 HNFDVDKPGKDSYRL

-68 MLISSRNRFALMT
+68 MLIASRNRFALMT
-81 ETPESESE
+81 ETPEAEAE
-89 FDYLLTR
+89 FEYLLTR

-130 HPNDE
+130 YPHDE
-135 NIIAIASDSG
+135 NIIAIASDSA

-158 LEAIAQ
+158 LDAIAQ
-164 FVIQYVQEAKAPKS
+164 FVLQYVQDAKAPKS
-178 KEKEAA
+178 KEKDAA

-211 ETEACKI
+211 EIEACKI
-218 EDAYGRVL
+218 ENAYGRVL
-226 ADHVVSPVNVPQ
+226 AEHIVSPVNVPQ
-238 YTNSAMDGYAIRGDD
+238 YTNSAMDGYAIRSDD
-253 VERESYQ
+253 VDRDSYQ
-260 VVAKVMAGH
+260 VVAEVMAGH
-269 AYDKPLEVGQA
+269 AYDQPLEVGQA

-285 GAPTPINGDT
+285 GAPTPRNGDT
-295 VVMREQASKDG
+295 VVMREQASQEG
-306 DTVTFNGASIKTGQN
+306 DKVTFNCAHIKAGQN

-330 IGNDVF
+330 IGSDVF

-462 NMRPGRPLAFGQIND
+462 NMRPGRPLAFGQINN

-513 LKVSAIATE
+513 LKVNAIATE

-537 YELDE
+537 YELDD

-571 SPAVD
+571 SPAID
-576 TVKAGESVTIIPLQA
+576 TVKAGESVTIIPLQG
-591 ESRPIQNSKV
+591 RI
-601 SMSGLFIDYRKIFQ
+601 
-615 RDSYGSHHSLHL
+615 
-627 QRPRQRTDVLVPAT
+627 
-641 PQHSR
+641 
-646 SSCRSRRY
+646 
-654 RYH
+654 

>member
-23 LLEALIPK
+23 LLEALLPK
-31 LTKAGLRIGMLKHAH
+31 LTEAGLRIGMLKHAH
-46 HNFDVDQPGKDSHRL
+46 HNFDVDKPGKDSYRL

-68 MLISSRNRFALMT
+68 MLIASRNRYALMT
-81 ETPESESE
+81 ETPEAEAE
-89 FDYLLTR
+89 FEYLLTR

-130 HPNDE
+130 YPHDD
-135 NIIAIASDSG
+135 NIIAIASDSA

-158 LEAIAQ
+158 LDAIAQ
-164 FVIQYVQEAKAPKS
+164 FVLQYVQDAKAPKS
-178 KEKEAA
+178 KEKDAA

-211 ETEACKI
+211 EIEACKI
-218 EDAYGRVL
+218 ENAYGRVL
-226 ADHVVSPVNVPQ
+226 AEHIISPVNVPQ
-238 YTNSAMDGYAIRGDD
+238 YTNSAMDGYAIRSDD
-253 VERESYQ
+253 VDRDSYQ
-260 VVAKVMAGH
+260 VVAEVMAGH
-269 AYDKPLEVGQA
+269 AYDQPLEVGQA

-285 GAPTPINGDT
+285 GAPTPLNGDT
-295 VVMREQASKDG
+295 VVMREQASQEG
-306 DTVTFNGASIKTGQN
+306 DEVTFNGAHIKAGQN

-330 IGNDVF
+330 IGSDVF

-462 NMRPGRPLAFGQIND
+462 NMRPGRPLAFGQINN
-477 KPFFGLPGNPVA
+477 KPLFGLPGNPVA

-513 LKVSAIATE
+513 LKVNAIATE

-537 YELDE
+537 YELDD

-571 SPAVD
+571 SPAID
-576 TVKAGESVTIIPLQA
+576 TVKAGESVTIIPLQG
-591 ESRPIQNSKV
+591 RI
-601 SMSGLFIDYRKIFQ
+601 
-615 RDSYGSHHSLHL
+615 
-627 QRPRQRTDVLVPAT
+627 
-641 PQHSR
+641 
-646 SSCRSRRY
+646 
-654 RYH
+654 

>member
-6 NIPILGFAAY
+6 NIPTLGFAAY

-23 LLEALIPK
+23 LLEALLPK
-31 LTKAGLRIGMLKHAH
+31 LTEAGLRIGMLKHAH
-46 HNFDVDQPGKDSHRL
+46 HNFDVDKPGKDSHRL

-68 MLISSRNRFALMT
+68 MLIASRNRFALMT
-81 ETPESESE
+81 ETPEAEAE
-89 FDYLLTR
+89 FEYLLTR

-130 HPNDE
+130 YPHDE

-158 LEAIAQ
+158 LDAIAQ
-164 FVIQYVQEAKAPKS
+164 FVLQYVQDAKAPKS
-178 KEKEAA
+178 KEKDAA

-211 ETEACKI
+211 EIEACKI
-218 EDAYGRVL
+218 ENAYGRVL
-226 ADHVVSPVNVPQ
+226 AEHIVSPVNVPQ
-238 YTNSAMDGYAIRGDD
+238 YTNSAMDGYAIRSDD
-253 VERESYQ
+253 VDRDSYQ
-260 VVAKVMAGH
+260 IVAEVMAGH
-269 AYDKPLEVGQA
+269 AYDKALEVGQA

-285 GAPTPINGDT
+285 GAPTPLNGDT
-295 VVMREQASKDG
+295 VVMREQASQEG
-306 DTVTFNGASIKTGQN
+306 DKVTFNGANIKAGQN

-330 IGNDVF
+330 IGSDVF

-462 NMRPGRPLAFGQIND
+462 NMRPGRPLAFGQINN

-513 LKVSAIATE
+513 MKVNAIATE

-537 YELDE
+537 YELDN

-571 SPAVD
+571 SPAID
-576 TVKAGESVTIIPLQA
+576 TVKAGESVTIIPLQG
-591 ESRPIQNSKV
+591 RI
-601 SMSGLFIDYRKIFQ
+601 
-615 RDSYGSHHSLHL
+615 
-627 QRPRQRTDVLVPAT
+627 
-641 PQHSR
+641 
-646 SSCRSRRY
+646 
-654 RYH
+654 

>member
-23 LLEALIPK
+23 LLEALLPK
-31 LTKAGLRIGMLKHAH
+31 LTEAGLRIGMLKHAH
-46 HNFDVDQPGKDSHRL
+46 HNFDVDKPGKDSYRL

-68 MLISSRNRFALMT
+68 MLIASRNRFALMT
-81 ETPESESE
+81 ETPEAEAD

-96 FDEDKLDVVLVEGC
+96 FDEEKLDVVLVEGC

-130 HPNDE
+130 YPHDE
-135 NIIAIASDSG
+135 NIIAIASDSS
-145 ELDSELPQ
+145 ELDCDLPQ
-153 MNIND
+153 MSIND
-158 LEAIAQ
+158 LDAIAQ
-164 FVIQYVQEAKAPKS
+164 FVLRYVEEKKQPGQ

-202 ILSLVNTVS
+202 ILSLVHTVA
-211 ETEACKI
+211 ETESANI
-218 EDAYGRVL
+218 ENSYGRVL
-226 ADHVVSPVNVPQ
+226 ADNIVSPVNVPQ
-238 YTNSAMDGYAIRGDD
+238 YTNSAMDGYAIRSDD
-253 VERESYQ
+253 LYREHYQ
-260 VVAKVMAGH
+260 VMAEVLAGH
-269 AYDKPLEVGQA
+269 AYDKPLEMGQT

-285 GAPTPINGDT
+285 GAPTPVYGDT
-295 VVMREQASKDG
+295 VVMREQATQDG
-306 DTVTFNGASIKTGQN
+306 DKVTFNASGIKAGQN
-321 VRQAGEDLA
+321 VRLAGEDLA
-330 IGNDVF
+330 VGSDVF
-336 TAGTRLASPEMGMI
+336 TVGTRLSSPEMGMI

-356 EANVFRKLK
+356 QANVFRKLK
-365 VAVFSTGDEVQAPGT
+365 VAIFSTGDEVQAPGT

-394 IMGMLEKLGCEILD
+394 IMGMLEQLGCEILD
-408 FGILEDNEQLMIE
+408 FGILEDNEQLMTE
-421 ALENASAQADVVMT
+421 ALEKASEQADMVIT

-462 NMRPGRPLAFGQIND
+462 NMRPGRPLAFGKIKD

-489 VMVSFINFVEPALRK
+489 VMVSFINFVEPAIRK

-513 LKVSAIATE
+513 LKVNAVATE

-571 SPAVD
+571 SPAID
-576 TVKAGESVTIIPLQA
+576 TVKVGENVTIIPLQG
-591 ESRPIQNSKV
+591 RI
-601 SMSGLFIDYRKIFQ
+601 
-615 RDSYGSHHSLHL
+615 
-627 QRPRQRTDVLVPAT
+627 
-641 PQHSR
+641 
-646 SSCRSRRY
+646 
-654 RYH
+654 

>member
-23 LLEALIPK
+23 LLEALLPK
-31 LTKAGLRIGMLKHAH
+31 LTEAGLRIGMLKHAH
-46 HNFDVDQPGKDSHRL
+46 HNFDVDKPGKDSYRL

-68 MLISSRNRFALMT
+68 MLIASRNRFALMT
-81 ETPESESE
+81 ETPEAEAE
-89 FDYLLTR
+89 FEYLLTR
-96 FDEDKLDVVLVEGC
+96 FDEDMLDVVLVEGC

-130 HPNDE
+130 YPNDE

-164 FVIQYVQEAKAPKS
+164 FVIQYAQEAKAPKS
-178 KEKEAA
+178 KEKDAA

-191 AFLSVVQGQEK
+191 AFLSVIQGQEK

-211 ETEACKI
+211 EIEACKI
-218 EDAYGRVL
+218 ENAYGRVL
-226 ADHVVSPVNVPQ
+226 AEHIVSPVNVPQ
-238 YTNSAMDGYAIRGDD
+238 YTNSAMDGYAIRSDD
-253 VERESYQ
+253 VDRDSYQ
-260 VVAKVMAGH
+260 VVAEVMAGH
-269 AYDKPLEVGQA
+269 AYDQPLEVGQA
-280 VKIMT
+280 VKVMT
-285 GAPTPINGDT
+285 GAPTPRNGDT
-295 VVMREQASKDG
+295 VVMREQASQEG
-306 DTVTFNGASIKTGQN
+306 DKVTFNGANIKAGQN

-330 IGNDVF
+330 IGSDVF

-356 EANVFRKLK
+356 KANVFRKLK
-365 VAVFSTGDEVQAPGT
+365 VAVFSTGDEVQAPGK

-421 ALENASAQADVVMT
+421 ALENASAQADVIMT

-462 NMRPGRPLAFGQIND
+462 NMRPGRPLAFGQINN

-513 LKVSAIATE
+513 LKVNAIATE
-522 NLRSRQGRTEFSRGI
+522 NLRSRQGRTEFSRGV
-537 YELDE
+537 YELDA

-571 SPAVD
+571 SPAID
-576 TVKAGESVTIIPLQA
+576 TVKAGESVTIIPLQG
-591 ESRPIQNSKV
+591 RI
-601 SMSGLFIDYRKIFQ
+601 
-615 RDSYGSHHSLHL
+615 
-627 QRPRQRTDVLVPAT
+627 
-641 PQHSR
+641 
-646 SSCRSRRY
+646 
-654 RYH
+654 

>member
-23 LLEALIPK
+23 LLEALLPK
-31 LTKAGLRIGMLKHAH
+31 LTEAGLRIGMLKHAH
-46 HNFDVDQPGKDSHRL
+46 HNFDVDKPGKDSYRL

-68 MLISSRNRFALMT
+68 MLIASRNRYALMT
-81 ETPESESE
+81 ETPEAEAKFE
-89 FDYLLTR
+89 YLLTR

-130 HPNDE
+130 YPHDD
-135 NIIAIASDSG
+135 NIIAIASDSA

-158 LEAIAQ
+158 LDAIAQ
-164 FVIQYVQEAKAPKS
+164 FVLQYVQDAKAPKS
-178 KEKEAA
+178 KEKDAA

-211 ETEACKI
+211 EIEACKI
-218 EDAYGRVL
+218 ENAYGRVL
-226 ADHVVSPVNVPQ
+226 AEHIISPVNVPQ
-238 YTNSAMDGYAIRGDD
+238 YTNSAMDGYAIRSDD
-253 VERESYQ
+253 VDRDSYQ
-260 VVAKVMAGH
+260 VVAEVMAGH
-269 AYDKPLEVGQA
+269 AYDQPLQVGQA

-285 GAPTPINGDT
+285 GAPTPLNGDT
-295 VVMREQASKDG
+295 VVMCEHASQEG
-306 DTVTFNGASIKTGQN
+306 DKVTFNGAHIKAGQN
-321 VRQAGEDLA
+321 VRQAGEDLT
-330 IGNDVF
+330 IGSDVF

-462 NMRPGRPLAFGQIND
+462 NMRPGRPLAFGQINN

-513 LKVSAIATE
+513 LKVNAIATE
-522 NLRSRQGRTEFSRGI
+522 NLRSRQGRTEFSRGV

-571 SPAVD
+571 SPAID
-576 TVKAGESVTIIPLQA
+576 TVKAGESVTIIPLQG
-591 ESRPIQNSKV
+591 RI
-601 SMSGLFIDYRKIFQ
+601 
-615 RDSYGSHHSLHL
+615 
-627 QRPRQRTDVLVPAT
+627 
-641 PQHSR
+641 
-646 SSCRSRRY
+646 
-654 RYH
+654 

>member
-23 LLEALIPK
+23 LLEALLPK
-31 LTKAGLRIGMLKHAH
+31 LTEAGLRIGMLKHAH
-46 HNFDVDQPGKDSHRL
+46 HNFDVDKPGKDSYRL

-68 MLISSRNRFALMT
+68 MLIASRNRFALMT
-81 ETPESESE
+81 ETPEAEAE
-89 FDYLLTR
+89 FEYLLTR

-130 HPNDE
+130 NPHDE
-135 NIIAIASDSG
+135 NIIAIASDTA

-158 LEAIAQ
+158 LDAIAQ
-164 FVIQYVQEAKAPKS
+164 FVLQYVQEAKAPKS
-178 KEKEAA
+178 KEKDAA

-211 ETEACKI
+211 EIEACKI
-218 EDAYGRVL
+218 ENAYGRVL
-226 ADHVVSPVNVPQ
+226 AEHIISPVNVPQ
-238 YTNSAMDGYAIRGDD
+238 YTNSAMDGYAIRSDD
-253 VERESYQ
+253 VDRDSYQ
-260 VVAKVMAGH
+260 VVAEVMAGH
-269 AYDKPLEVGQA
+269 AYDQPLEVGQA

-285 GAPTPINGDT
+285 GAPTPLNGDT
-295 VVMREQASKDG
+295 VVMREQASQEG
-306 DTVTFNGASIKTGQN
+306 DKVTFNGANIKAGQN
-321 VRQAGEDLA
+321 VRQAGEDLV
-330 IGNDVF
+330 IGSDVF

-462 NMRPGRPLAFGQIND
+462 NMRPGRPLAFGQINN

-513 LKVSAIATE
+513 LKVNAIATE

-537 YELDE
+537 YELDD

-571 SPAVD
+571 SPAID
-576 TVKAGESVTIIPLQA
+576 TVKAGESVTIIPLQG
-591 ESRPIQNSKV
+591 RI
-601 SMSGLFIDYRKIFQ
+601 
-615 RDSYGSHHSLHL
+615 
-627 QRPRQRTDVLVPAT
+627 
-641 PQHSR
+641 
-646 SSCRSRRY
+646 
-654 RYH
+654 